1 MVGMSGRGTGGP
13 SDDRLS
19 RLSLNTATTKRWTL
33 KEAVDGAARAGLPA
47 VGLWRDRVAEAGLSA
62 AARTVRDAGLRVSS
76 LCRGGFLTAAEP
88 EGRRTALDDNRAA
101 IDEAAVL
108 GTTELVL
115 VVGGLPD
122 GSRDLAGAR
131 LRVAELLAQLAPYA
145 AQRQVRLALEPLHP
159 MYCADRAV
167 ISTLRQALDL
177 AAPFDPRVVGVVVDT
192 FHVWWD
198 PDLAPQIARA
208 GAEGRLA
215 CYQVSDWVLPIAA
228 DALLSRGM
236 MGDGYVDFTAI
247 GRWVTDAGY
256 TGDVE
261 VEIFNE
267 DIWASDG
274 EEVVTRMI
282 DRYLDLVLPN
292 LLPDDRGGA
301 RSGAVGAQ
309 R

>member
-1 MVGMSGRGTGGP
+1 MSGPVASPR
-13 SDDRLS
+13 DARLS

-47 VGLWRDRVAEAGLSA
+47 VGLWRDRVAEAGLSRA
-62 AARTVRDAGLRVSS
+62 AHIVRDAGLRVSS
-76 LCRGGFLTAAEP
+76 LCRGGFLTASGP
-88 EGRRTALDDNRAA
+88 EGRRAALDDNRAA
-101 IDEAAVL
+101 IDEAAAL
-108 GTTELVL
+108 GTTELVM

-122 GSRDLAGAR
+122 GSRNVVDAR
-131 LRVAELLAQLAPYA
+131 RRVAERLAELAPYA
-145 AQRQVRLALEPLHP
+145 AQRQVRLALEALHP

-167 ISTLRQALDL
+167 ISTLRHALEF
-177 AAPFDPRVVGVVVDT
+177 AAPYDPRVVGVVVDT

-198 PDLAPQIARA
+198 PDLAAQIARA

-215 CYQVSDWVLPIAA
+215 CYQVSDWKLPIAA

-236 MGDGYVDFTAI
+236 MGDGYVDFTTI

-274 EEVVTRMI
+274 EEVIARMV
-282 DRYLDLVLPN
+282 DRYRDLVLPS
-292 LLPDDRGGA
+292 LLPDTRGGA
-301 RSGAVGAQ
+301 RNGSGGTLHLTSE
-309 R
+309 